1 MSVNERLIRYT
12 LTGAL
17 AFAVPIVTYYE
28 GSSLVAYLDPVS
40 IPTICYGST
49 KNVKLGQVKSKA
61 ECDQLLA
68 NELGEAIR
76 AVDRLVKVP
85 MPDTRRA
92 ALGSFV
98 YNAGSGAFA
107 RSTMLKRLNRGDVLG
122 GCNELL
128 KWVYAKGRKLKG
140 LERRRMAEAKLC
152 LQS

>member
-1 MSVNERLIRYT
+1 MNSRAAGIAVA
-12 LTGAL
+12 GAIS
-17 AFAVPIVTYYE
+17 FALPIVTYYE
-28 GSSLVAYLDPVS
+28 GLNLMSYLDPVG

-49 KNVKLGQVKSKA
+49 SGVKIGQTRSRS
-61 ECDQLLA
+61 ECDRLLNA
-68 NELGEAIR
+68 ELGEAIS

-98 YNAGSGAFA
+98 YNVGAGAFA
-107 RSTMLKRLNRGDVLG
+107 RSTMLKKLNAGDVVG

-128 KWVYAKGRKLKG
+128 KWVYAKGKRLKG
-140 LERRRMAEAKLC
+140 LERRRSAEVKLC